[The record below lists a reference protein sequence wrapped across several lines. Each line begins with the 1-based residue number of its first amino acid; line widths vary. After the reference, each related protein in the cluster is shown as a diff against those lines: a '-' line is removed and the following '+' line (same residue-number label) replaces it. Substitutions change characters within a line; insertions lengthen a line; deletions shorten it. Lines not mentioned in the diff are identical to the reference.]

1 MVRVDRKSL
10 LVLCFERTGSHL
22 KAAKVAAFVVAW
34 GLARR
39 DVGEE
44 MTVEQYADWWKQP
57 IRSAYREQALFR
69 ETFAP
74 LDTPDPILDRMES
87 ASMGETV
94 DVQRLQLA

>member
-1 MVRVDRKSL
+1 VARVERKPL
-10 LVLCFERTGSHL
+10 FVLCLERSGSHL

-34 GLARR
+34 GLARQEFG
-39 DVGEE
+39 DG

-57 IRSAYREQALFR
+57 IRSAYREQSLFR

-74 LDTPDPILDRMES
+74 LETPDAILDRMES